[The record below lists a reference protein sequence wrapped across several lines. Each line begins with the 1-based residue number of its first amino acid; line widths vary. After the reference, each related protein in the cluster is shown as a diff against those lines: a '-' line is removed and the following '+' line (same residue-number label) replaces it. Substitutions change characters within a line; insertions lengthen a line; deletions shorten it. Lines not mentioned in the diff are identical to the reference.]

1 MSLFGFLEK
10 TVDAVVAAPIR
21 LVKSTVKVVTDDAP
35 ASSIITDIVDGAKKD
50 YHGIAQEVEDI
61 TEKK

>member
-1 MSLFGFLEK
+1 MSLFRFLEK
-10 TVDAVVAAPIR
+10 TVDAVVAVPIR

-35 ASSIITDIVDGAKKD
+35 AVSIVTNVVDGAKKD
-50 YHGIAQEVEDI
+50 YHGIVEEVEDI